1 MSKTLVK
8 ALTDKQECSDAI
20 QHLVDTA
27 DRHIAIFS
35 QQLEPLLYNHQDVCE
50 KMAQLARKNRHSLIR
65 IIAQHT
71 RSITSEGH
79 CLIHLAQRL
88 SSYVQIR
95 TPNTPELKRFNQSWL
110 IIDNQSICEISNPE
124 RYEGKLIEQD
134 PQYVRSQL
142 EFFDHAWENSEPDVH
157 SRRLGI

>member
-1 MSKTLVK
+1 MSKTSVK
-8 ALTDKQECSDAI
+8 ALTNKQECSEAI
-20 QHLVDTA
+20 QHLVDRA

-50 KMAQLARKNRHSLIR
+50 KMAQLARKNKHSQIR
-65 IIAQHT
+65 IIAQQT

-95 TPNTPELKRFNQSWL
+95 TPNTPELQRFNQSWL
-110 IIDNQSICEISNPE
+110 IIDNHSICEISNPE
-124 RYEGKLIEQD
+124 RYEGKLIEDD
-134 PQYVRSQL
+134 PKYVKTQL
-142 EFFDHAWENSEPDVH
+142 EFFDHAWENSDPDIH